1 MKELRIFIMVR
12 DLSCD
17 RITTYCSGK
26 EEDENLF
33 TFEKVCKSM
42 IDFEQSKSK
51 HIKMFTDNDFD
62 SLNTCEYAK
71 KYYHLSKK

>member
-1 MKELRIFIMVR
+1 
-12 DLSCD
+12 
-17 RITTYCSGK
+17 
-26 EEDENLF
+26 
-33 TFEKVCKSM
+33 M